1 MNDKFFFNVLKVK
14 SSTILLMMK
23 IFFSFLFLTAVVISF
38 FSCSTKNTLF
48 EKISSSKS
56 GVHFNNEIKETD
68 SVNILDV
75 SNVYNGGGVGIGDFN
90 KDGLEDIY
98 FTGNVVSNKL
108 YLNKGNFKFEDITD
122 IAKVGGEGRW
132 CRGVSVVD
140 INNDGWLDMYVCTNI
155 LTDPHKRE
163 NLLYINEGNDKNG
176 IPHFK
181 EMAAEYGLN
190 DTTYSTQ
197 AAFFDYDNDGDLDMY
212 LSVNEILAAQ
222 YPNQFRP
229 LFKDGSFP
237 STGRLYRNDW
247 NDSLKHPV
255 FTDVSKQAGVT
266 TEGYAHSVII
276 TDINKD
282 GWKDIYVTNDYLP
295 PNLLYINNHDGTFTN
310 EASTYFKHTSANA
323 MGQDIEDIN
332 NDGLADII
340 ELDMNPQDNYRK
352 KLMLNPNS
360 YSTYQNS
367 DYFAYQ
373 YQYVRNTLQLNQGP
387 RVNENDSI
395 GPPIFSEISFLGGIA
410 ETDWS
415 WTPLVTDFD
424 NDGYRDIIVT
434 NGFPKDV
441 TDHDFV
447 AFRNESYG
455 VASKDQL
462 LSQIPTVKIK
472 NYAFHN
478 NGNLTFSDV
487 SDQWGIQ
494 DRSFSNGAAYADL
507 DNDGDLDY
515 VVNNIND
522 EAFVYENHESDN
534 KTHNNYLQIKF
545 SGQAPNINGLGA
557 WVEIYY
563 DHGQK
568 QVYENTPYRGY
579 LSSVEMGA
587 HFGLGDVKMID
598 SILVKWPNL
607 KMEKLVNI
615 KVNQKIIVQ
624 QKNATQAY
632 SWQTPSVATNAL
644 FKDVTNFLAPN
655 VQNKEY
661 DFIDFNVQKLL
672 PHKLSEYGPGLAI
685 GDVNNDGLED
695 LVMGGSYGYSPQ
707 ILLQQQNGKFTEHDL
722 IPTADKLNKTW
733 EEMGMLLFDA
743 DGDGDNDLYIS
754 CGSYESDPN
763 TDHYQD
769 KLYVND
775 GKGNFSL
782 ASGALPINYTSKS
795 CVRAI
800 DFDNDGDLDLFV
812 AGRCVPS
819 KYPEPTSCFIYRNDS
834 KNGKVIFTDVTQVVA
849 PELKNIG
856 MTCDA
861 LWTDFDNDGWTDLIL
876 AGEFM
881 PIKFFKNN
889 HGKLTLIN
897 TGIDN
902 QVGWWNSIVAGDFDN
917 DGDIDFILGNVG
929 ENSFYRP
936 SEKYPV
942 KIYAKDFD
950 NNGVYDA
957 LPSVY
962 IPASADD
969 TTIKEFPAQVRDDLI
984 KQMIEMRRKF
994 PTYKSFATAT
1004 FDKLLT
1010 PDELKGALVLSA
1022 NNFKT
1027 SYIRNDG
1034 NGKFTMISMPV
1045 EAQFSSVFGMV
1056 TEDVNNDGNLD
1067 VIMNGND
1074 YGTEVSI
1081 GRYDAFN
1088 GLVLLGDGKGSF
1100 NPQSIL
1106 QSGIFIPGNG
1116 KALAKFCNKNDQCF
1130 IAASQNRG
1138 PLKVFLIKQPQKI
1151 IPVQPNETYALLHLK
1166 NGKTRKEE
1174 LYWGESFLS
1183 QSGRFINMNNEIAS
1197 IDIFD
1202 SKGNKRTVR

>member
-1 MNDKFFFNVLKVK
+1 
-14 SSTILLMMK
+14 MK
-23 IFFSFLFLTAVVISF
+23 NFLSSFLFVFTLLSF
-38 FSCSTKNTLF
+38 FSCSRETVF
-48 EKISSSKS
+48 EKVPSSTSDIP
-56 GVHFNNEIKETD
+56 FNNEIKETD
-68 SVNILDV
+68 SVNILDL

-90 KDGLEDIY
+90 NDGLQDIY
-98 FTGNVVSNKL
+98 FTGNVVRNKL
-108 YLNKGNFKFEDITD
+108 YLNEGKFHFKDITD
-122 IAKVGGEGRW
+122 IAGVGGEDRW

-140 INNDGWLDMYVCTNI
+140 INNDGWMDLYVCTNI
-155 LTDPHKRE
+155 LTNPHKRE
-163 NLLYINEGNDKNG
+163 NLLYINQGNDKNG

-247 NDSLKHPV
+247 NDSLKHPF

-266 TEGYAHSVII
+266 TEGYAHEVTIA
-276 TDINKD
+276 DINKD

-323 MGQDIEDIN
+323 MGQDIIDIN
-332 NDGLADII
+332 NDGLDDIV
-340 ELDMNPQDNYRK
+340 ELDMNPEDNFRK

-367 DYFAYQ
+367 DYFGYQ

-387 RVNENDSI
+387 RINENDSI
-395 GPPIFSEISFLGGIA
+395 GPPIFSEISFLSNIA

-447 AFRNESYG
+447 AFRNNAYSL
-455 VASKDQL
+455 VSKKEL

-472 NYAFHN
+472 NYAFRN
-478 NGNLTFSDV
+478 NGDLTFSDV
-487 SDQWGIQ
+487 SDQWGIK

-522 EAFVYENHESDN
+522 EAFVYENHSNDA
-534 KTHNNYLQIKF
+534 KTHNHYLQIKF
-545 SGQAPNINGLGA
+545 SGQSPNMNGLGA
-557 WVEIYY
+557 WIEIYY
-563 DHGQK
+563 DHGKIQAF
-568 QVYENTPYRGY
+568 ENTPYRGY
-579 LSSVEMGA
+579 LSTDEMGA
-587 HFGLGDVKMID
+587 HFGLGNTKTVD
-598 SILVKWPNL
+598 SILIKWPDGKL
-607 KMEKLVNI
+607 QKLVNI
-615 KVNQKIIVQ
+615 KADQKLTVE
-624 QKNATQAY
+624 QKNATQTY
-632 SWQTPSVATNAL
+632 SWQKPSIAANAL
-644 FKDVTNFLAPN
+644 FKDVTNSLAPN

-672 PHKLSEYGPGLAI
+672 PHKLSEYGPALAV
-685 GDVNNDGLED
+685 GDINGDGLD
-695 LVMGGSYGYSPQ
+695 DIVMGGSLGYSPQ
-707 ILLQQQNGKFTEHDL
+707 LLFQQKDGKFTVRDL
-722 IPTADKLNKTW
+722 LPNANNTNKEW
-733 EEMGMLLFDA
+733 EERGILLFDA
-743 DGDGDNDLYIS
+743 DGDGDNDLYLS
-754 CGSYESDPN
+754 CGSYESAPN

-769 KLYVND
+769 KLYIND
-775 GKGNFSL
+775 GKGNFIL
-782 ASGALPINYTSKS
+782 AANALPANNASKS
-795 CVRAI
+795 CVRAMDI
-800 DFDNDGDLDLFV
+800 DNDGDLDLFV

-819 KYPEPTSCFIYRNDS
+819 KYPLPVSCFIYRNDS
-834 KNGKVIFTDVTQVVA
+834 KPGNPKFTDISSSVA
-849 PELKNIG
+849 KDLQNVG

-861 LWTDFDNDGWTDLIL
+861 VFTDFDNDGWKDLVL
-876 AGEFM
+876 TGEFM
-881 PIKFFKNN
+881 PVKFFRNN
-889 HGKLTLIN
+889 HGKFELLKTS
-897 TGIDN
+897 IDN
-902 QVGWWNSIVAGDFDN
+902 QVGWWNSIIPGDFDN
-917 DGDIDFILGNVG
+917 DGDIDFIVGNTG

-936 SEKYPV
+936 SDKYPV

-969 TTIKEFPAQVRDDLI
+969 TVRKEFPAQVRDDLI

-1004 FDKLLT
+1004 FDQLLS
-1010 PDELKGALVLSA
+1010 PDELKDALILSA

-1034 NGKFTMISMPV
+1034 NGKFTMMPMPV
-1045 EAQFSSVFGMV
+1045 QAQFSSIFGMV
-1056 TEDVNNDGNLD
+1056 AEDVNGDGNLD

-1074 YGTEVSI
+1074 FSTEVSV
-1081 GRYDAFN
+1081 GRYDALN
-1088 GLVLLGDGKGSF
+1088 GLVLLGDGKGGF
-1100 NPQSIL
+1100 KPLSIL

-1116 KALAKFCNKNDQCF
+1116 KALVKYADGNGNCM

-1138 PLKVFLIKQPQKI
+1138 PLKIFQLKDKVRI
-1151 IPVQPNETYALLHLK
+1151 IPFNVTDSYALLKLK
-1166 NGKTRKEE
+1166 NGQTRKVEC
-1174 LYWGESFLS
+1174 YHGQSFLS
-1183 QSGRFINMNNEIAS
+1183 QSGIFINIDNNVTGVEIV
-1197 IDIFD
+1197 DN
-1202 SKGNKRTVR
+1202 KGNKRTVQ